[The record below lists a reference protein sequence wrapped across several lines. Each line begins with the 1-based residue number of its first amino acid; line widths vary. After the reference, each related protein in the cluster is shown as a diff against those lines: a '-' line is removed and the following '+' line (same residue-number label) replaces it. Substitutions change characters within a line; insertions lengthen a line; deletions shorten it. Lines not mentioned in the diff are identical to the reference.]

1 MGPGWIGRPE
11 LGLEDRP
18 LSEKEIQKAAYNFL
32 PGTPLGSPFV
42 DVQHDFI
49 KQAEVVESFITS
61 GPYDFNGIT
70 YPPGTWFLTSKITNP
85 EIIEGVRNGTYTGYS
100 VSAWPENQRQRLEQK
115 INEGQLI
122 AKGLFSN
129 VKEGEWFPL
138 AVSIAKMPFY
148 PEAVFKV
155 FETDEFIKKNIPDQE
170 VGKLSEEK
178 NALFRVIDKLLD
190 NAINKE
196 VKAEDAQT
204 IMESPKFVTEEMLDS
219 KLDGLLNKV
228 KDLVEASQAEEET
241 EETEETEEVE
251 EEAETTEAEAET
263 TETESE
269 EDSTEEEA
277 EEVET
282 EEALISK
289 AIKIDEVKAEKKGN
303 RGFLADCGCDPL
315 GRNPKYL

>member
-61 GPYDFNGIT
+61 GPYDFNNIT

-100 VSAWPENQRQRLEQK
+100 LSAWPENQRQRLEQK

-219 KLDGLLNKV
+219 KLDGLLDKV
-228 KDLVEASQAEEET
+228 KDLLEASQAEEET
-241 EETEETEEVE
+241 EEAEEEAEDETTEAQAETTETETEENSE
-251 EEAETTEAEAET
+251 EDETTEAEASDDT
-263 TETESE
+263 M
-269 EDSTEEEA
+269 
-277 EEVET
+277 
-282 EEALISK
+282 ISK
-289 AIKIDEVKAEKKGN
+289 AIKIDEVKQEEKGSN
-303 RGFLADCGCDPL
+303 GFMADCGCDAL